1 VEGVCIQECW
11 STPSGV
17 LRGTEYSEYL
27 GSPLLVD
34 SDDSIDAS
42 SSPGM

>member
-1 VEGVCIQECW
+1 VEGVQEHW

-17 LRGTEYSEYL
+17 LQGTEYSEYL
-27 GSPLLVD
+27 GSPLLLD

-42 SSPGM
+42 SSPAM